1 MPTTIVGNKVKI
13 HLEKNA
19 LPGYSLSIKK
29 DERRKILD
37 KLVNKFGWVNIVRK
51 LNVLYIYNKNK
62 HPKTA
67 MKFRRDMKYIQKY
80 FSPKSKKAK
89 KQTKKQSKNKQSK
102 KQSNKLTK
110 KQSKNK
116 QTKKQS
122 KNKQAKKQS
131 NKLTKKQS
139 KNKQSKKSSKK

>member
-89 KQTKKQSKNKQSK
+89 KQTKKKA
-102 KQSNKLTK
+102 T
-110 KQSKNK
+110 K

>member
-89 KQTKKQSKNKQSK
+89 KQPKKKATKQTKKQSKNKQAK
-102 KQSNKLTK
+102 KQSNKL
-110 KQSKNK
+110 
-116 QTKKQS
+116 TKKQS

>member
-37 KLVNKFGWVNIVRK
+37 KLVKKFGLVNIVRK

-62 HPKTA
+62 YPKTA

-89 KQTKKQSKNKQSK
+89 KQTKKKA
-102 KQSNKLTK
+102 T
-110 KQSKNK
+110 K

-122 KNKQAKKQS
+122 KNKQVNKQVKKQS

-139 KNKQSKKSSKK
+139 KNKQSKKQSKKQTKKQSKKKQSKK